1 MKEQDRL
8 MIAVAVTILVILILL
23 SLWPKSVDF
32 FGVYRG
38 LNNTRK
44 GQSERL
50 KGNEA
55 ETHGAR

>member
-1 MKEQDRL
+1 